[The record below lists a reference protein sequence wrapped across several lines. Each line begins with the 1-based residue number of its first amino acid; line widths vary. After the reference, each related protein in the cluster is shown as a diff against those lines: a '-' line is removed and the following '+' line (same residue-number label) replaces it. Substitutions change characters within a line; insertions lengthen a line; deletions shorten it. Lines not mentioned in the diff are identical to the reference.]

1 MIEEE
6 PSLEELLDNDSEGKE
21 KEDLEFSPFDELQEE
36 FQPGPI
42 PKITG
47 PDGLPMQVSDQSG
60 ESDIPALNPDTFLC
74 MGDYSFYLFEKGSK
88 EEKVLPSQVDRD
100 EGGWF
105 LKGSPKVRVFP
116 YREPCKHYARQMIQ
130 SDLNPELKMV
140 SRICLARSQQGS
152 IMSVR
157 DRAVYACDLR
167 SPQDLVSL
175 RILDAFDD
183 RKIQEGKNRQHYSLF
198 KGADPKQ
205 K

>member
-1 MIEEE
+1 MTDEE
-6 PSLEELLDNDSEGKE
+6 PSLEELIDEDIEGDDR
-21 KEDLEFSPFDELQEE
+21 EDLEFSPFDELHEE

-42 PKITG
+42 PKVMG

-74 MGDYSFYLFEKGSK
+74 MGDYSFFLFEKDSK

-100 EGGWF
+100 VGGWF
-105 LKGSPKVRVFP
+105 LKGFPNVRVRP
-116 YREPCKHYARQMIQ
+116 HREPCEHYARQMIQ

-157 DRAVYACDLR
+157 DRAVYACDMR
-167 SPQDLVSL
+167 KPQALVSF
-175 RILDAFDD
+175 RVLDEFDA

-198 KGADPKQ
+198 KGVDPK